1 MSLKWIFNFFFLFLH
16 LLLTSTWHMWIR
28 EALLENIWLDWRDG
42 EGRIFLWRQP
52 AVDLTS
58 GESLVQSSPEH
69 IHSVMPQRTAL
80 VWLVYNSSAYSED
93 PFQLHISNSDAIAM
107 VIFMSRR
114 FSGVRNRCS
123 RSLPFTTL
131 WIRGSRPASRPA
143 LHRALLTFPISP
155 PHLRLIP
162 SGGSG
167 CRAGDPGFAKHGCGV
182 QPGCSE
188 LPEGLGFLPG
198 IVQNQCRRCD
208 GGGGGRSRLQSGQL
222 LYFTHWYMKC
232 PLRRRRGGAGADWS
246 APPALPFRVD
256 LRRVLRLLC
265 SSASSIRLSSSS
277 PSYRITLAGE
287 HLHSKVP
294 SSRCRPNSFDWIQ
307 IRWHFI
313 AIRIILACL
322 RREDSCKT
330 TTIWHRLEGS
340 AIVMRSF
347 AFYSS

>member
-208 GGGGGRSRLQSGQL
+208 GGGGGVRVFSPGNYCISRTDTWSARSGG
-222 LYFTHWYMKC
+222 
-232 PLRRRRGGAGADWS
+232 GGAGPAPIGRLRPPSRS
-246 APPALPFRVD
+246 ALISAAYFDSSVHQLPPSVSHRHRHPTVSRWPGNTFIPKYRHPGVV
-256 LRRVLRLLC
+256 RIR
-265 SSASSIRLSSSS
+265 SIE
-277 PSYRITLAGE
+277 Y
-287 HLHSKVP
+287 K
-294 SSRCRPNSFDWIQ
+294 FDDISLQ
-307 IRWHFI
+307 F
-313 AIRIILACL
+313 
-322 RREDSCKT
+322 E
-330 TTIWHRLEGS
+330 
-340 AIVMRSF
+340 
-347 AFYSS
+347 